1 MENKK
6 PAEHQEIGKLE
17 HIHQIECTA
26 HSVLPTDI
34 SFCIIIIFAYN
45 EHQEKKTTYQP
56 FWVEKIA
63 TIKFSTTSCRASR

>member
-45 EHQEKKTTYQP
+45 EHQEKKPRTNHS
-56 FWVEKIA
+56 ESK
-63 TIKFSTTSCRASR
+63 K